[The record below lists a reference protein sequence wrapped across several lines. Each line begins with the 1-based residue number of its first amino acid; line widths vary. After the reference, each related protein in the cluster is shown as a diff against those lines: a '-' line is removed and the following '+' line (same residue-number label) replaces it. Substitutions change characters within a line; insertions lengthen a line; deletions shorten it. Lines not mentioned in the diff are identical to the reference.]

1 MLDIFS
7 NNWDDLPELN
17 DGERLIRII
26 TGNWVESLYAIV
38 TDDMDLEYEI
48 RTALRFKHGRSYTYE
63 GYEDATYLYR
73 GGSLFQQYELDDLL
87 GEFADDY
94 DVDGIVEDAT
104 EMDYKTGNRYWVVND
119 DELNAIIE
127 AHEK

>member
-7 NNWDDLPELN
+7 NDWDDLPELN

-26 TGNWVESLYAIV
+26 TGNWMDSLYAIV
-38 TDDMDLEYEI
+38 TDDMDIEYEI
-48 RTALRFKHGRSYTYE
+48 RTALRFRYGRSYTYE

-73 GGSLFQQYELDDLL
+73 RGSLFQQCELDELL

-104 EMDYKTGNRYWVVND
+104 EMDYKTGNRYWVVSD